1 MAAKTTVTSAGVD
14 LTAAGVIAP
23 FLTPPPPNQPGPNT
37 IANAVDE
44 RPTDA
49 IWQNNRLSFV
59 STYPC
64 TPTGDSTERDCVRIS
79 QLNTSTATP
88 TLRQDFL
95 IAENGKDSYMGG
107 VGMAGN
113 GTLHAVWSRSSATA
127 GDFPSS
133 YASYQLPTDAINTVS
148 PKELLKAGTGVYT
161 GERWGDY
168 VGVAQDPI
176 VPSAVW
182 QANEY
187 SGTGTEWKTWV
198 SRLQPAGTTYVPITP
213 VRVLDSR
220 IGKGLSGKFTNAVA
234 RTWQVAGVGGIPAG
248 AVAVTGNV
256 TVTQQTSAGYVA
268 VTPTA
273 TNTPPS
279 STLNFP
285 LGDNRANNLTVP
297 LSATGSLSAVYKASA
312 GKTTHLIFD
321 VTGYFLADDT
331 GATFSPVT
339 PSRVLDSRIGVGLS
353 GAFANGVPRTLV
365 VTGGSIPATAIAVTG
380 NVTVTGQTGAGYLA
394 VTRTPTGTP
403 ATSTLN
409 FPLGDVRANG
419 VFAPLDGAGA
429 LSIVYKSGTR
439 GSHTHVVFDVTGYF
453 EPGTAGLRFVPLNPA
468 RIMDTRSGVVG
479 SQLTGPFHGNV
490 ARLLGVDGHWGVPDG
505 AVAVSGNLT
514 VTGQTGAGYIAV
526 SPTAP
531 PPRPATSTLNFPRS

>member
-1 MAAKTTVTSAGVD
+1 MSRRSLHRPDHFTPRVAVQVPATSPTLQIIIEYTPNGTDLNVKYFTVTGSVAANTTVTSAGVD

-23 FLTPPPPNQPGPNT
+23 FLTPPAPNQPGPNT

-220 IGKGLSGKFTNAVA
+220 IGNGPVRQVHDRRGADLAGRRGRRDPGRRGGRDRQRDGHPADLRGL
-234 RTWQVAGVGGIPAG
+234 RGGHPDRDQHPAQLDPQLP
-248 AVAVTGNV
+248 A
-256 TVTQQTSAGYVA
+256 
-268 VTPTA
+268 
-273 TNTPPS
+273 
-279 STLNFP
+279 
-285 LGDNRANNLTVP
+285 
-297 LSATGSLSAVYKASA
+297 SAT
-312 GKTTHLIFD
+312 
-321 VTGYFLADDT
+321 
-331 GATFSPVT
+331 
-339 PSRVLDSRIGVGLS
+339 
-353 GAFANGVPRTLV
+353 
-365 VTGGSIPATAIAVTG
+365 
-380 NVTVTGQTGAGYLA
+380 
-394 VTRTPTGTP
+394 
-403 ATSTLN
+403 
-409 FPLGDVRANG
+409 
-419 VFAPLDGAGA
+419 
-429 LSIVYKSGTR
+429 
-439 GSHTHVVFDVTGYF
+439 
-453 EPGTAGLRFVPLNPA
+453 
-468 RIMDTRSGVVG
+468 
-479 SQLTGPFHGNV
+479 
-490 ARLLGVDGHWGVPDG
+490 
-505 AVAVSGNLT
+505 
-514 VTGQTGAGYIAV
+514 
-526 SPTAP
+526 TAP
-531 PPRPATSTLNFPRS
+531 TI